1 LLRTHSRSSPAHPS
15 PPTSCRVRPSS
26 APSSAAPLLA
36 AILALAPAALDAQG
50 PFTSVTFFGDSY
62 VDTGNAFLL
71 TGGANPPPP
80 YFQGRFSNG
89 LVWSDYLARSLGR
102 PGDAAPVF
110 LTRAASGVYAVA
122 GARSGPGGQTST
134 ATQIGSYLT
143 RPGGTPGQVSDP
155 TGLYAL
161 FAGGNDLRD
170 AGALGTAAARQAEAA
185 AAAQRVIAQAGALA
199 QGGARNVLLFSLGSL
214 SATPEARAIPGR
226 PAIQDELA
234 ATFNATLAAGL
245 AGLNGAFGGT
255 TFFNL
260 RLDNLLT
267 NILLDAQSGGG
278 LYGIT
283 DTTRPCF
290 GPPFGPPNPAP
301 CDVSMWADDLH
312 PTTRVH
318 GLIGEAAFRYV
329 TTGQNVAVIP
339 EPATVLLVGAG
350 VFVVGALARRRAA

>member
-1 LLRTHSRSSPAHPS
+1 VAFF
-15 PPTSCRVRPSS
+15 
-26 APSSAAPLLA
+26 
-36 AILALAPAALDAQG
+36 ALAPAALDAQG
-50 PFTSVTFFGDSY
+50 PFSSVTFFGDSY

-71 TGGANPPPP
+71 SGGTQPPSPP

-89 LVWSDYLARSLGR
+89 PVWSEYLAQSLGR
-102 PGDAAPVF
+102 PTDAAPVF

-122 GARSGPGGQTST
+122 GARTGPGGQTST
-134 ATQIGSYLT
+134 ATQVGSYLT

-185 AAAQRVIAQAGALA
+185 AAAQRVITQAGALA
-199 QGGARNVLLFSLGSL
+199 QGGARNVLLFSLPSL
-214 SATPEARAIPGR
+214 GATPEARTIPGR

-245 AGLNGAFGGT
+245 AGLSGSFGGT

-260 RLDNLLT
+260 RIDNLLT

-290 GPPFGPPNPAP
+290 GPPFGPANPAP
-301 CDVSMWADDLH
+301 CDVSLWADDLH
-312 PTTRVH
+312 PTTRTH
-318 GLIGEAAFRYV
+318 ALIGAAAFRYV

-350 VFVVGALARRRAA
+350 VVVTGLIARRRAA

>member
-1 LLRTHSRSSPAHPS
+1 MLR
-15 PPTSCRVRPSS
+15 PTVLRAARRR
-26 APSSAAPLLA
+26 AAPFLVA
-36 AILALAPAALDAQG
+36 FFALAPAALDAQG

-71 TGGANPPPP
+71 SGGAQPASPP

-89 LVWSDYLARSLGR
+89 LVFSDYLARSLGR

-110 LTRAASGVYAVA
+110 LTRAASGNYAVA

-170 AGALGTAAARQAEAA
+170 ASGIADAATRQAEAV
-185 AAAQRVIAQAGALA
+185 AAAQRVITQAGALA
-199 QGGARNVLLFSLGSL
+199 QGGARNVLLFTLASLGS
-214 SATPEARAIPGR
+214 SPESQMIPGR
-226 PAIQDELA
+226 PAIQDQLF
-234 ATFNATLAAGL
+234 ATFNATLNAGIAGL
-245 AGLNGAFGGT
+245 SGSFGGT

-260 RLDNLLT
+260 RVDNLLT
-267 NILLDAQSGGG
+267 NILLDTQAGGG
-278 LYGIT
+278 LYGFT
-283 DTTRPCF
+283 NATTPCF
-290 GPPFGPPNPAP
+290 GPPFGPANPP
-301 CDVSMWADDLH
+301 SCDTSVWADTFH

-318 GLIGEAAFRYV
+318 ALIGDAAFRYV

-350 VFVVGALARRRAA
+350 VVVTGLLARRRAA

>member
-1 LLRTHSRSSPAHPS
+1 MPRPTVLRAAR
-15 PPTSCRVRPSS
+15 RR
-26 APSSAAPLLA
+26 AAPFLVA
-36 AILALAPAALDAQG
+36 FLALAPAALDAQG
-50 PFTSVTFFGDSY
+50 PFSSVTFFGDSY

-71 TGGANPPPP
+71 SGGTQPPSPP

-89 LVWSDYLARSLGR
+89 RVWSEYLAQSLGR

-122 GARSGPGGQTST
+122 GARTGPGGQTST

-185 AAAQRVIAQAGALA
+185 AAAQRIITQAGALA
-199 QGGARNVLLFSLGSL
+199 QGGARNVLLFSLPSL
-214 SATPEARAIPGR
+214 GATPEARAIPGR
-226 PAIQDELA
+226 PMIQDELA

-245 AGLNGAFGGT
+245 AGLSGSFGGT

-260 RLDNLLT
+260 RVDNLLT

-278 LYGIT
+278 LYGVT

-301 CDVSMWADDLH
+301 CDVSLWADDLH

>member
-1 LLRTHSRSSPAHPS
+1 MPRPTVLRAAR
-15 PPTSCRVRPSS
+15 RR
-26 APSSAAPLLA
+26 AAPFLVA
-36 AILALAPAALDAQG
+36 FFALAPAALDAQG

-226 PAIQDELA
+226 PAIQDELS
-234 ATFNATLAAGL
+234 ATFNATLAAGI
-245 AGLNGAFGGT
+245 AGLSGSFGGT

-260 RLDNLLT
+260 RVDNLLT
-267 NILLDAQSGGG
+267 NILLDAQAGGG

-312 PTTRVH
+312 PTTRTH
-318 GLIGEAAFRYV
+318 ALIGEAAFRYV

-350 VFVVGALARRRAA
+350 FVVTGLIARRRAA